1 MYFSKD
7 EDSKLLLV
15 STNGHRMSICKTE
28 VIVEE
33 DVNFI
38 VPVKIFNFLKHL
50 MSGEGMVKIKFSDKN
65 FMLNLIIIK

>member
-1 MYFSKD
+1 
-7 EDSKLLLV
+7 
-15 STNGHRMSICKTE
+15 MSICKTE

-50 MSGEGMVKIKFSDKN
+50 MSGEGMVKIKSSDKN